1 MKKSNSCNLR
11 IFLPL
16 LFLLGFSS
24 KLFAINPGR
33 DYYLSPDSLGLQYQ
47 EVRLNTSDNLSLNC
61 WDISTDSLKNKNT
74 SIVIAYGDSGNMG
87 SNLFLAKTL
96 SNEGY
101 KVILFDYRGFGKS
114 DDFVIQKDM
123 LYYNEFC
130 EDLKTVLNYAK
141 KRYPQHKTGIF
152 GLSMGTAIAI
162 QTVQKKEIDFLI
174 GDGVIYDPTIIKN
187 RLLSLFNKEVR
198 LPGGA
203 EKVKT
208 LYSTNQTKIL
218 LFAGRQ
224 DIITN
229 LADAE
234 EILKLNSQITTL
246 VTYVGNHL
254 AAEDSLGTELF
265 LEKIRQFLK

>member
-141 KRYPQHKTGIF
+141 KDI
-152 GLSMGTAIAI
+152 LSIKPVFLVYLWAPPL
-162 QTVQKKEIDFLI
+162 QYKLYKKR
-174 GDGVIYDPTIIKN
+174 N
-187 RLLSLFNKEVR
+187 RFSDWR
-198 LPGGA
+198 W
-203 EKVKT
+203 
-208 LYSTNQTKIL
+208 
-218 LFAGRQ
+218 R
-224 DIITN
+224 N
-229 LADAE
+229 L
-234 EILKLNSQITTL
+234 
-246 VTYVGNHL
+246 
-254 AAEDSLGTELF
+254 
-265 LEKIRQFLK
+265 